1 MRYYKI
7 IPISTNTNNIF
18 DAIDMIAKD
27 SNISTRILLE
37 VAGFGPEGNTIDL
50 MMYPPNNYFSVEH
63 LVIAKLNVF
72 FRNHS
77 INIRV
82 SRPMIRRFE
91 YDISNKTKTGRGC
104 ILGWR

>member
-7 IPISTNTNNIF
+7 IPISTNTNSIF

-27 SNISTRILLE
+27 SNIPTRMLLE
-37 VAGFGPEGNTIDL
+37 AAGFGPEGNTLDL
-50 MMYPPNNYFSVEH
+50 ILCPPNNYFSVEH
-63 LVIAKLNVF
+63 LVITKLNAF
-72 FRNHS
+72 FKDHI

-82 SRPMIRRFE
+82 SRPMIRRSE

-104 ILGWR
+104 MLGWR